1 MRVHSAFRLFLGK
14 AILPFALWLC
24 VNSSAFA
31 QDPQF
36 SQFYANPIYTNPAFA
51 GSSTVG
57 RIVANVRNQW
67 PSIAG
72 TFRTGSVSFDEH
84 YDAINGGFGAMAT
97 YD

>member
-1 MRVHSAFRLFLGK
+1 MINEVKNKASHKKKMKLHSAFKQFLGK
-14 AILPFALWLC
+14 EMLPFALCLFAC
-24 VNSSAFA
+24 TNVFA

-57 RIVANVRNQW
+57 RIVANARNQW

-72 TFRTGSVSFDEH
+72 TFSRV
-84 YDAINGGFGAMAT
+84 
-97 YD
+97 